1 MMSEWKYSDD
11 WSEKEMLSGEY
22 AGFVYI
28 FQFEDGSNYVGAKQL
43 YQRVKDARKIKPTSK
58 ENGWRE
64 YLSSSNVVKSKI
76 ENGEQYSKTI
86 LWCFATMREV
96 MIVEAILILHQMLK
110 PECLNLAMMSK
121 IRSPNAKDKKR
132 LLGIVKELLEY
143 LN

>member
-1 MMSEWKYSDD
+1 MSEWKYSED
-11 WSEKEMLSGEY
+11 WDEEQMLSGDY

-28 FQFEDGSNYVGAKQL
+28 FQFQDGSMYLGAKQL
-43 YQRVKDARKIKPTSK
+43 YQKVKDAKKIKPTSK

-64 YLSSSNVVKSKI
+64 YLSSSSIVKSKI
-76 ENGEQYSKTI
+76 ESGEEYTKTI

-110 PECLNLAMMSK
+110 PQCLNLAMMSK

-132 LLGIVKELLEY
+132 LLVIVQTLLEY
-143 LN
+143 LR

>member
-1 MMSEWKYSDD
+1 MSEWKYTED
-11 WSEKEMLSGEY
+11 WNEKQMLSGDY

-28 FQFEDGSNYVGAKQL
+28 FQFADGSMYLGAKQL
-43 YQRVKDARKIKPTSK
+43 YQRVKDAKNIKPTSK

-64 YLSSSNVVKSKI
+64 YLSSSSIVKSKI
-76 ENGEQYSKTI
+76 ESGEEYTKTV

-110 PECLNLAMMSK
+110 PQCLNLAMMSK

-132 LLGIVKELLEY
+132 LLGIVQTLLEY
-143 LN
+143 LR

>member
-1 MMSEWKYSDD
+1 MSEWKYSED
-11 WSEKEMLSGEY
+11 WDEEQMLSGDY

-28 FQFEDGSNYVGAKQL
+28 FQFQDGSMYLGAKQL
-43 YQRVKDARKIKPTSK
+43 YQKVKDAKKIKPTSK

-64 YLSSSNVVKSKI
+64 YLSSSSIVKSKI
-76 ENGEQYSKTI
+76 ESGEEYTKTI

-110 PECLNLAMMSK
+110 LQCLNLAMMSK

-132 LLGIVKELLEY
+132 LLVIVQTLLEY
-143 LN
+143 LR